1 MEKTKKKIKLKALT
15 SCTSEQQLKV
25 RDIRNQIGVRSNMFT
40 DHEIGLNEHLN
51 WISKLKSEKKQMVFA
66 VLNSQQNPIGAVSI
80 RMLDT
85 FHKKADWALYLDG
98 NEKKYEMGVAP
109 TLEYNFIEY
118 VFNILK
124 LEKLNCEVIE
134 NNEAVVRLH
143 KKFSFIEEGFK
154 RENINKNGKRKGVY
168 FLGLTK
174 NEWLLNKSQIF
185 SKYKSIVEKF
195 TITIEE

>member
-1 MEKTKKKIKLKALT
+1 
-15 SCTSEQQLKV
+15 
-25 RDIRNQIGVRSNMFT
+25 MFT

-66 VLNSQQNPIGAVSI
+66 VLNSQQNPIGTVSI
-80 RMLDT
+80 SMLDT

-174 NEWLLNKSQIF
+174 NDWLLNKSQIF
-185 SKYKSIVEKF
+185 SKYKSIFEKF